1 MADLGVLDV
10 LVIGGGMGGC
20 IVATRLAEH
29 GVHPKTGKPLRIA
42 ILERGP
48 TSRVIEIPVL
58 DTESPFAAICSPVSP
73 RTPGRTPAIPWPV
86 VSPRMKWTGEL
97 DSDT

>member
-29 GVHPKTGKPLRIA
+29 GVHPETGKPLRIA

-48 TSRVIEIPVL
+48 TSREIEFQSWIRNPI
-58 DTESPFAAICSPVSP
+58 SPQSVHQC
-73 RTPGRTPAIPWPV
+73 RPGLQ
-86 VSPRMKWTGEL
+86 GEHPL
-97 DSDT
+97 HHGQWVHPG